1 MAEPPPTKRPGPA
14 RPAANIRPPPP
25 PIVKVLPYASAALVV
40 LGLVATMLKSR
51 TYGVY
56 AGAVLCVGAVLA
68 LAYAAWQHAIT
79 LTPGEPLRAVVRSL
93 AVVVTL
99 GALGPLGLT
108 LRPPAPAGQVT
119 LTRVGERAS
128 VTVTGSAAS
137 VFLQVSG
144 AFKPDVGAEA
154 RARYTLTVQ
163 RAGAAEEDV
172 EGDFERSAREGAA
185 ANAPPSPLGGD
196 SESTAN
202 RHVLRTTGPG
212 VYAVILDRLNESLQ
226 PPLRVSVHAE
236 PISQRLLLML
246 FAALAVAVL
255 GVDVALRRRNIE
267 SAYAASLLVML
278 AGVYYLHGHFT
289 PATMGPNLLAA
300 GLVGVLGGGLGGEV
314 LGRVADMIV
323 PASLLRR
330 E

>member
-1 MAEPPPTKRPGPA
+1 
-14 RPAANIRPPPP
+14 
-25 PIVKVLPYASAALVV
+25 VLPYVGVALVV

-51 TYGVY
+51 TYGLY
-56 AGAVLCVGAVLA
+56 AGGVLLGAAVLGLA
-68 LAYAAWQHAIT
+68 WAAWSHAIT
-79 LTPGEPLRAVVRSL
+79 LTPGEPLRALVRGLS
-93 AVVVTL
+93 VVVAL

-108 LRPPAPAGQVT
+108 LRPPAPAGQLT

-128 VTVTGSAAS
+128 ATVTGNAAS
-137 VFLQVSG
+137 VFLMVSG

-163 RAGAAEEDV
+163 REGAAEEDV

-185 ANAPPSPLGGD
+185 PNAPPSPLGGD

-202 RHVLRTTGPG
+202 RHVLRTTGAG
-212 VYAVILDRLNESLQ
+212 RYTVILDRLNESLQ

-236 PISQRLLLML
+236 PISQRLLLVFFGL
-246 FAALAVAVL
+246 LAVAVL

-278 AGVYYLHGHFT
+278 GGVYYLHGHFT
-289 PATMGPNLLAA
+289 PATIGPNLLAA

-314 LGRVADMIV
+314 LGRVADSLV
-323 PASLLRR
+323 PASWLRR